1 MGARH
6 FLLVCVLGAVGV
18 QAAAA
23 SEADA
28 RDINAL
34 QRPSADAAGSHDGSG
49 SGSDVLGV
57 PHSSGAPSQAAPSS
71 SSSSENCPTDGSS
84 GTQHSRRVNLG
95 WQSLLP
101 GSIQ

>member
-1 MGARH
+1 MGVRKYL
-6 FLLVCVLGAVGV
+6 FTCVIVAGGI

-23 SEADA
+23 MDADA
-28 RDINAL
+28 RDMNAL
-34 QRPSADAAGSHDGSG
+34 QRPSADTTDNHGVSG
-49 SGSDVLGV
+49 NGGDALGV
-57 PHSSGAPSQAAPSS
+57 PHSSSAPSQATPSNGNGS
-71 SSSSENCPTDGSS
+71 DNCPTDGSS